1 MHTSLLRWVFTID
14 VLFFLFNTQTEQ
26 DIMSCCKMLYTVQ
39 HQTNATL
46 NAPHTDTMSAE
57 TTSYEINNIL
67 TRTCCR
73 LEGCQSVI
81 LMRSVP
87 FKCSCLFFT
96 VKSWKPQLKWKKKN
110 PYAVECKI
118 QFKDCPHL
126 KTDSTRWL
134 CKLLT
139 PLVVTQIRSVFSI
152 KMKPWS
158 FVQKKLCSWLQANVE
173 VVWWVLYYYKSLML
187 VEGHTKHLK
196 GTPIDY
202 MWSHQYW
209 KYPYGHTGLRN
220 EELLRNQ
227 HWVP

>member
-1 MHTSLLRWVFTID
+1 MHTSLLHWVFNHRCTS
-14 VLFFLFNTQTEQ
+14 FSFNTQTEQ
-26 DIMSCCKMLYTVQ
+26 DIMSCCKMFYTVWF
-39 HQTNATL
+39 NARWM
-46 NAPHTDTMSAE
+46 PHWMHHIQIPCRPRLQPMRLITFWLGSPHW
-57 TTSYEINNIL
+57 L

-87 FKCSCLFFT
+87 FKCSCIFFT

-126 KTDSTRWL
+126 KTDSTGWL

-158 FVQKKLCSWLQANVE
+158 FVQKKLCSWLLANADMMGV
-173 VVWWVLYYYKSLML
+173 
-187 VEGHTKHLK
+187 
-196 GTPIDY
+196 I
-202 MWSHQYW
+202 
-209 KYPYGHTGLRN
+209 
-220 EELLRNQ
+220 LL
-227 HWVP
+227 